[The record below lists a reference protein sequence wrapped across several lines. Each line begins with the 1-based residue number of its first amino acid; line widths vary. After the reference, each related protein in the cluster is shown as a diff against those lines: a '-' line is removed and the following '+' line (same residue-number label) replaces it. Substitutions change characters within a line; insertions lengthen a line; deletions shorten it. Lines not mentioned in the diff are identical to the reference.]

1 MLQENLSCTEH
12 AFQTLMLL
20 PSAAP
25 LEAHSPKAPLCTTQL
40 SFLPKPPAHMHASS
54 SQPPNLACLQEE
66 GNQSF
71 HGIFQHFSEA
81 SLLNSDVGTYVT
93 VNYCIK
99 SSHKTN
105 EDLDTELEN
114 ENVILPGLQDI
125 KINMVQICTER
136 RNHSFAQLP
145 LIEKY
150 GLMCLIKIES
160 KIIKVSPLITFRQVL
175 VRCAFHFHL

>member
-1 MLQENLSCTEH
+1 MLQENLSCIEH

-25 LEAHSPKAPLCTTQL
+25 LLRPTLQKHPLCTTQL
-40 SFLPKPPAHMHASS
+40 SFLPKPPAHMHASA

-66 GNQSF
+66 GNRGF

-93 VNYCIK
+93 VINYCIK

-145 LIEKY
+145 SNR
-150 GLMCLIKIES
+150 KIWAY
-160 KIIKVSPLITFRQVL
+160 VSHQN
-175 VRCAFHFHL
+175 